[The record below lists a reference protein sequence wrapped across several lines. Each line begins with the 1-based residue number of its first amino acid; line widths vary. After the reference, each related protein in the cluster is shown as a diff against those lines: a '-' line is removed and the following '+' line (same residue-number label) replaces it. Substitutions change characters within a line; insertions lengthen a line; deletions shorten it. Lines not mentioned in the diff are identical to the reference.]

1 LGKRKKTSPK
11 SKTSLF
17 PAGVGP
23 AMSYIEYP
31 YIKVGSFFREK
42 PAWRTGLVFAGG
54 TSKWNG
60 MGKF

>member
-1 LGKRKKTSPK
+1 MGKRKKTSPK

-42 PAWRTGLVFAGG
+42 PAWRTGFNIC
-54 TSKWNG
+54 WEDQQ
-60 MGKF
+60 MEWKFI